1 MATLES
7 EPEPTP
13 SASPTPPPIPSQDHH
28 IHGINHT
35 HTNGIANNPN
45 RASNNSY
52 RRPSKRNSLLN
63 IQSIYDSTNNK
74 KHTGTLIHGAPTKES
89 RLLEYF
95 LVISYGESLK
105 IRKRSPLMDIFE
117 NFQKRV
123 HHHHAYIVQPGKHQ
137 QSHSRKRKSSKNR
150 RSSKHKSKKS
160 MY

>member
-1 MATLES
+1 MATLDS

-13 SASPTPPPIPSQDHH
+13 STSPTPPPIPTSPHH
-28 IHGINHT
+28 

-45 RASNNSY
+45 RVGSY
-52 RRPSKRNSLLN
+52 RRPSKRNSFNNIKN

-74 KHTGTLIHGAPTKES
+74 KHTGKLIHGQPTKES

-117 NFQKRV
+117 NFQKRI
-123 HHHHAYIVQPGKHQ
+123 HHHHAYIVHPGMQ
-137 QSHSRKRKSSKNR
+137 QSGQRR
-150 RSSKHKSKKS
+150 RSSKHRKSKSKRKSKKS
-160 MY
+160 